1 MIRYLSGFADEAGAA
16 IETQICATQQLGWHH
31 IEMRNVLAAGFAGGN
46 LHDIPD
52 AAFSCVAEQLHTAN
66 IRVNCFG
73 TAIAKNADT
82 FDYDLRAAKSIAQ
95 RAEKVGATLARV
107 MSYPVHSLPEEE
119 VFRRLREITQVL
131 ADGGVQAVVEN
142 CHSYAAMSASHAQRL
157 IENVPGAAIV
167 FDPGN
172 CVGFPE
178 YSKDKPYPMQSAWEF
193 YKAIRPHI
201 VHVHIKDARWDGTKT
216 HTFPGEGEADV
227 KRILADLVATDYDG
241 GISIEPHLENTGLS
255 DDSLSQDERC
265 FHSYVEYGR
274 RLEKL
279 LSEVSPVDGTRKS

>member
-16 IETQICATQQLGWHH
+16 IETQIRATQQLGWQH
-31 IEMRNVLAAGFAGGN
+31 IEMRNVLTPGHPGGN
-46 LHDIPD
+46 LHDISD
-52 AAFSCVAEQLHTAN
+52 EAFADVTEQLRSAN

-73 TAIAKNADT
+73 TAIAKNPDG
-82 FDYDLRAAKSIAQ
+82 FDYDVRAAKNIAR
-95 RAEKVGATLARV
+95 RAEKVDARLARV

-119 VFRRLREITQVL
+119 VFRRLREITQIL
-131 ADGGVQAVVEN
+131 SDGGVQTVVEN

-157 IENVPGAAIV
+157 IENVPGAALV

-172 CVGFPE
+172 CVGFPDFSQPE
-178 YSKDKPYPMQSAWEF
+178 PYPPQSAWEF
-193 YKAIRPHI
+193 YKAVRPHI
-201 VHVHIKDARWDGTKT
+201 VHFHVKDAIADSTHT

-227 KRILADLVATDYDG
+227 KRILTDLLASGYDG

-265 FHSYVEYGR
+265 FGTYVEYGR

-279 LSEVSPVDGTRKS
+279 LSEISSAG